1 MIFYEKLPEEFY
13 YKDIVDKYMTET
25 NVRLDRINERLDM
38 IDKLES
44 DNHEFNTKLTEVL
57 LNLLKRV
64 ENIESKLEAL
74 ND

>member
-1 MIFYEKLPEEFY
+1 MLDLLMINEKS
-13 YKDIVDKYMTET
+13 MTET